1 MKFPGKLCPVPLYCD
16 PTRKAP
22 RPMTEPAIFLPLD
35 YNLGV
40 MATVTLPTSI
50 QRRTPQGGFQ
60 NEPFIDFKNPEIARA
75 MRAALDHVSGQL
87 GREYE
92 LVIGGERFRTD
103 EKIRSLNPARPA
115 QVVGIHQK
123 AGAEHAEQAM
133 QAALRAFE
141 SWSRVSV
148 GERVSLLLNVADI
161 IRQRKFEFCAWLT
174 YEVGKNWAEADA
186 DVGETIDFMEF
197 YSREAL
203 RLAAATTPIQYPGE
217 RNQLLYIPLGVG
229 AVIPPWNF
237 PFAIMAGMTAASI
250 VTGNTVILKPS
261 SDSPT
266 IAAKFVEVLEE
277 AGMPG
282 GVVNFCPGSGATF
295 GNAVVEHPRTRF
307 IAFTGSKAVGLDIH
321 ERAAR
326 TQPGQIWIKRT
337 ILEMGGKDSIL
348 VCADADVDVAA
359 DGVVAAA
366 FGFSGQKCS
375 ACSRAIIEAP
385 IYDIFVERVREK
397 VAQLSV
403 ADPATNPS
411 MGPVVN
417 KAALDS
423 MLGYIDIGKK
433 EGRLVAGGKALSTP
447 EGGYFL
453 EPTVIADVAPDA
465 TIAQEEI
472 FGPVLALI
480 KVDSFEEGLKVA
492 NNTEYG
498 LTGALYTAD
507 PGRLDIARREFHV
520 GNLYLNRKC
529 TGAMVGA
536 HPFGGFNMSGTDSKA
551 GGPDYLYLFTQAKSV
566 AEKLGT
572 NR

>member
-1 MKFPGKLCPVPLYCD
+1 
-16 PTRKAP
+16 
-22 RPMTEPAIFLPLD
+22 
-35 YNLGV
+35 

-50 QRRTPQGGFQ
+50 QPRTPEGSFK
-60 NEPFIDFKNPEIARA
+60 NEPFIDFKTPENARA
-75 MRAALDHVSGQL
+75 MRAALDLVAGQL
-87 GREYE
+87 GREYD
-92 LVIGGERFRTD
+92 LVIGGERFKTD
-103 EKIRSLNPARPA
+103 GKIRSLNPSRPA
-115 QVVGIHQK
+115 QVVGVHQK
-123 AGAEHAEQAM
+123 AGAEHAATAM
-133 QAALRAFE
+133 DAALRAFE
-141 SWSRVSV
+141 IWSRVST
-148 GERVSLLLNVADI
+148 GERVSLLLGAAGI

-186 DVGETIDFMEF
+186 DVGETIDFLEF
-197 YSREAL
+197 YAREAL
-203 RLAAATTPIQYPGE
+203 RLAAATPPIQYPGE
-217 RNQLLYIPLGVG
+217 KNELLYIPLGVG

-295 GNAVVEHPRTRF
+295 GNAIVEHPKTRF

-321 ERAAR
+321 QRAAR

-348 VCADADVDVAA
+348 VCADADVDAA
-359 DGVVAAA
+359 VDGVVAAA

-385 IYDIFVERVREK
+385 IYDIFVERVGERVAELK
-397 VAQLSV
+397 VG
-403 ADPATNPS
+403 DPTENHS
-411 MGPVVN
+411 MGPVIN

-423 MLGYIDIGKK
+423 MLGYIETGKK
-433 EGRLVAGGKALSTP
+433 EGRLVAGGHAVSAP
-447 EGGYFL
+447 GGGYFL
-453 EPTVIADVAPDA
+453 EPTVVADVAPDA
-465 TIAQEEI
+465 MIAQEEI

-480 KVDSFEEGLKVA
+480 KVESFEEGLAVA

-498 LTGALYTAD
+498 LTGAIYTSD
-507 PGRLDIARREFHV
+507 RNRLNHARQEFHV

-566 AEKLGT
+566 AEKLG
-572 NR
+572 